1 MNHPATNQIGMNP
14 RVSNPLS
21 KLFGGFRIASTGLK
35 AERAR
40 VDTIARNI
48 ANSRVT
54 RMPDTGEAYRRE
66 VVHFKPL
73 LERLGNGKKEVM
85 GVEVSKIAGDYK
97 TPFEEIFDPT
107 HPDANAEGVVRYPN
121 VSTVHE
127 MAELITAVRAYEAN
141 LSIQQNFEKMADR
154 ALQSFR

>member
-1 MNHPATNQIGMNP
+1 MNP
-14 RVSNPLS
+14 RAINPLS
-21 KLFGGFRIASTGLK
+21 KLFGGFRIAATGLK

-54 RMPDTGEAYRRE
+54 RMPDTGEAYRRQI
-66 VVHFKPL
+66 VQFKPIM
-73 LERLGNGKKEVM
+73 ERLGNGQKEVM
-85 GVEVSKIAGDYK
+85 GVAVTAAEGDFT
-97 TPFEEIFDPT
+97 TPFEEVFDPS
-107 HPDANAEGVVRYPN
+107 HPDRDERGIVRYPN

-127 MAELITAVRAYEAN
+127 MADMITAVRAYEAN
-141 LSIQQNFEKMADR
+141 LSIQENFEKMADR